1 LSWTHYR
8 LLLKVEN
15 EKARQFYLQEAIDC
29 NWSTR
34 SLERQIGNM
43 YYERMLMS
51 KNAPEVKEEADQKT
65 YEQTPQDI
73 IKDPYVLDFLGLK
86 DNRLLQPY

>member
-1 LSWTHYR
+1 MDNSERTAWRIELDTHYR

-34 SLERQIGNM
+34 SLDRQIGNM

-65 YEQTPQDI
+65 YEQTSRECNLNCVSI
-73 IKDPYVLDFLGLK
+73 
-86 DNRLLQPY
+86 